1 MQAHEMS
8 SLTHV
13 DSAWPPEV
21 GLILSALEAG
31 AFDGDQRQQ
40 PRRPYRVK
48 AMLRLFIDPPG
59 ASPWQLFTRDAS
71 PRGLGFISHHM
82 LPLSHGGIV
91 ELLGPQWPGNPRP
104 LHASPLPRSQ
114 PRLDGWRAPLQPRTM
129 VFRRAPGPTRP
140 AQRRIRIRGIGPG

>member
-8 SLTHV
+8 SLTHA

-91 ELLGPQWPGNPRP
+91 ELLGPNGQEIHAHCTLLRCRE
-104 LHASPLPRSQ
+104 ASPGWMEGALHFNREQWCFAELQVQ
-114 PRLDGWRAPLQPRTM
+114 PAPPSGESGS
-129 VFRRAPGPTRP
+129 A
-140 AQRRIRIRGIGPG
+140 A